1 MRKGRTDERQDSEH
15 QNQARCEARTAAA
28 GDDALPA
35 SDARL
40 ALVHGIG
47 NEGVQMQADKAGT
60 AVTGRMQESIPALQ
74 AHALC
79 KVVPGP
85 ASEQA
90 AGAAPTGGLTILD
103 DINLSVARGET
114 LAVLGASG
122 SGKSTLLGLL
132 AGLDL
137 PSSGS
142 VRIFGEELFDL
153 DEDARAKLR
162 ARTLGFVFQSFQLLP
177 HLTALENVLL
187 PLELG
192 AVTAGQGLDAA
203 AASSMA
209 RELLARVGLGE
220 RLRHYPTTLS
230 GGEQQRVALA
240 RALAPRPSLLIADEP
255 TGNLDEPTGRAV
267 IDLLFDAPS
276 RRGATLALVTH
287 DQALAARCDRTLRMR
302 SGVIEALA
310 PALA

>member
-1 MRKGRTDERQDSEH
+1 L
-15 QNQARCEARTAAA
+15 QAR
-28 GDDALPA
+28 
-35 SDARL
+35 
-40 ALVHGIG
+40 
-47 NEGVQMQADKAGT
+47 
-60 AVTGRMQESIPALQ
+60 
-74 AHALC
+74 ALC

-85 ASEQA
+85 VGANSEPKA
-90 AGAAPTGGLTILD
+90 HAGDLVILD
-103 DINLSVARGET
+103 DINLEVARGET

-142 VRIFGEELFDL
+142 VRIFGEELFAL
-153 DEDARAKLR
+153 DEDARARLR

-192 AVTAGQGLDAA
+192 AGAPGQGKDAA
-203 AASSMA
+203 GAAALA
-209 RELLARVGLGE
+209 RDLLARVGLGE

-240 RALAPRPSLLIADEP
+240 RAFVGRPPILMADEP
-255 TGNLDEPTGRAV
+255 TGSLDARTGEL
-267 IDLLFDAPS
+267 ISELLFELNREAGS
-276 RRGATLALVTH
+276 TLILVTH
-287 DQALAARCDRTLRMR
+287 DAALAARCARRIALHAGRMHGELDRSLAR
-302 SGVIEALA
+302 SG
-310 PALA
+310 